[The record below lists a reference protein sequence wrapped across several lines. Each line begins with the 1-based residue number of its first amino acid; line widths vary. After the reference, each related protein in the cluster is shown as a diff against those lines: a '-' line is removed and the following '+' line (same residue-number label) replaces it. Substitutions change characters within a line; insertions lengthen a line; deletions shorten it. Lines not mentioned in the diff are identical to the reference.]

1 MSMCYSQLN
10 VNKIEV
16 KECTGGLKENGDM
29 YDYHNADYLL
39 TIYLPKK
46 EIYQYQ
52 YNVIVHC
59 LMLIICISMSSNHFN
74 IPIKYFFAL
83 Y

>member
-1 MSMCYSQLN
+1 MSMCYSHLN
-10 VNKIEV
+10 VNNIDV

-39 TIYLPKK
+39 IICLPKK

-52 YNVIVHC
+52 YNVIFHY
-59 LMLIICISMSSNHFN
+59 SMSSNHFN
-74 IPIKYFFAL
+74 SMMYKLVAL